1 MKKPALSR
9 ESVLATALSLAET
22 EGLSA
27 VTIRRLATEF
37 GVTPMAMYWHFAN
50 KEELL
55 AALGQAVIAE
65 LELPGSGSAGGAA
78 GSTSRGVVSDW
89 ASGAGQTS
97 DVAGAGVLS
106 GAESTVNGVAQASL
120 TELLTALVS
129 VLRRHPAVAP
139 LVPSQ
144 FFAEPRGLELTE
156 QALALLAQMGFS
168 AAEAANIART
178 ALELCVMLVVGEPG
192 REIGMDECAREE
204 HLAGKVAVI
213 RSLPADRYPSIIAAA
228 EPLTRVADVEEFY
241 RGSIELFVAGVE
253 ARARGLGGVSA

>member
-1 MKKPALSR
+1 M
-9 ESVLATALSLAET
+9 LATALSLAET
-22 EGLSA
+22 EGLAA

-55 AALGQAVIAE
+55 ATLGQAVIAE
-65 LELPGSGSAGGAA
+65 LELPGFRGGSERETPDRLVSQVEGGRAEAA
-78 GSTSRGVVSDW
+78 PEGDPT
-89 ASGAGQTS
+89 AA
-97 DVAGAGVLS
+97 VL
-106 GAESTVNGVAQASL
+106 GMEQVSL

-129 VLRRHPAVAP
+129 VLRQHPAVAP

-144 FFAEPRGLELTE
+144 FFAEQRGLELTE
-156 QALALLAQMGFS
+156 QALVLLARMGFS

-204 HLAGKVAVI
+204 HLAGKMAVI
-213 RSLPADRYPSIIAAA
+213 RGLPAERYPSIIAAA
-228 EPLTRVADVEEFY
+228 EPLTRVADAEEFY

-253 ARARGLGGVSA
+253 ARAEVLGGVR